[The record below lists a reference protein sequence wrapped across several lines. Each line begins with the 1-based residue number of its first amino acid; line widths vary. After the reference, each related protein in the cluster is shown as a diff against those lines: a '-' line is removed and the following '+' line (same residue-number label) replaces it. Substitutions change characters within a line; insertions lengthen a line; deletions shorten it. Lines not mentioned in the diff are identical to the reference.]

1 MARTATFGP
10 MLVYLGKHTFMSEF
24 WGDEARCGQRGT
36 PSATTERLAGVN
48 DTLLS

>member
-1 MARTATFGP
+1 MSEF
-10 MLVYLGKHTFMSEF
+10 LILGHTFMSEF

-36 PSATTERLAGVN
+36 PSAATERLAGVS